1 MNTVLVSV
9 NFIITIL
16 FPEFRVICMFYSI
29 SVLLLCM
36 FLFFL
41 CRVLNTSF
49 RQYLALEKTGRQKS
63 ICMSVLLEL
72 ALSFP

>member
-36 FLFFL
+36 FLFFFMS
-41 CRVLNTSF
+41 CAEYIFS
-49 RQYLALEKTGRQKS
+49 S
-63 ICMSVLLEL
+63 IFSTRENW
-72 ALSFP
+72 